1 MRDYVIITDSSCD
14 LDAQFREPFGIRA
27 VKMHYTLGETNY
39 DSDLDWQ
46 NISPKQFY
54 DTMREGAKVCS
65 AQVNVE
71 EYKAAF
77 KAILDEGKDVLSI
90 SCSSNISA
98 SVKASYVARDELK
111 QEYPEAKIICVDGLR
126 ACHALGILVMTAGE
140 LQAEGKTIEE
150 VAEWVEKNKLT
161 SNMVG
166 SVDKLT
172 YLKNAGRVSATSA
185 FFGGLLNIKPI
196 IVADA
201 LGRNFAC
208 EKVKGRR
215 ASLLRTAEIVKE
227 NYLDLPHQKVFI
239 SHADCIEDAEE
250 LKKMIWE
257 QLGKEIPIYIGYV
270 GTSVGSAVGPGM
282 IGVHYFG
289 KEVTLNKGE

>member
-14 LDAQFREPFGIRA
+14 LDAQFREPYGIRA
-27 VKMHYTLGETNY
+27 VKMHYYLDDVAY
-39 DSDLDWQ
+39 DSDLDWKA
-46 NISPKQFY
+46 ISPEEFY
-54 DTMREGAKVCS
+54 GAMRNGAKVRS

-77 KAILDEGKDVLSI
+77 KEILDEGCDVLSI

-98 SVKASYVARDELK
+98 SVKASYMARDELK
-111 QEYPEAKIICVDGLR
+111 AEYPDAKIICVDGLR

-140 LQAEGKTIEE
+140 MKAAGKSIEE
-150 VAEWVEKNKLT
+150 VAEWLEENKLT

-196 IVADA
+196 IIADA

-208 EKVKGRR
+208 EKVKGRN

-227 NYLDLPHQKVFI
+227 NYLDVPHQKVFI
-239 SHADCIEDAEE
+239 SHADCLEDAET

-270 GTSVGSAVGPGM
+270 GTSVGTAVGPGM

-289 KEVTLNKGE
+289 KEVTVNKE

>member
-14 LDAQFREPFGIRA
+14 LDAQFRQPYGIQA
-27 VKMHYTLGETNY
+27 VNMHYTLGETNY
-39 DSDLDWQ
+39 DSDLDWK

-54 DTMREGAKVCS
+54 DAMREGAKVRS

-98 SVKASYVARDELK
+98 SVKASYVARDELQK
-111 QEYPEAKIICVDGLR
+111 EYPDAKIICIDALR
-126 ACHALGILVMTAGE
+126 ACHALGILVATAGE
-140 LQAEGKTIEE
+140 MQQAGKTIEE
-150 VAEWVEKNKLT
+150 VAEWVEENKLT

-208 EKVKGRR
+208 EKVKGRKT
-215 ASLLRTAEIVKE
+215 SLLRTAEIVKE
-227 NYLDLPHQKVFI
+227 NYLDVPYQKVFI
-239 SHADCIEDAEE
+239 SHADCAEDAEE